1 MRSTLGHT
9 SPGGRR
15 WHIIASV
22 VPSVEQQP
30 VAGAVQ
36 IDTPSQAA
44 LRRFRRNRL
53 GTTGLALSLLIVLVA
68 LLAPVLATHNPN
80 TQFSDGLS
88 AMGGPLPPSPS
99 FWFGTD
105 NLGRDLYSRILF
117 GTRTSMFVAITA
129 NVISLV
135 IALIFGTVAGYAG
148 GVVDTILMRITDIL
162 ISFPVLLLA
171 GFLAVVLRPGVTVVV
186 VVIGFSSWF
195 YLARI
200 VRAEVLSVKHREY
213 IEAARALGAPSG
225 RIVRRHVL
233 PQILGQALV
242 YGTLNFSTTVLFAAA
257 LSYLG
262 IGVQPPTPDWGN
274 MIAEG
279 AQYLT
284 VMPWLVVF
292 PGIFLGISV
301 LGFNLVG
308 DGLRDALDPKNTGGR

>member
-1 MRSTLGHT
+1 MTGMALSTLVVL
-9 SPGGRR
+9 
-15 WHIIASV
+15 IA
-22 VPSVEQQP
+22 
-30 VAGAVQ
+30 
-36 IDTPSQAA
+36 I
-44 LRRFRRNRL
+44 F
-53 GTTGLALSLLIVLVA
+53 
-68 LLAPVLATHNPN
+68 APVLATRNPN
-80 TQFSDGLS
+80 TQFAEGLS
-88 AMGGPLPPSPS
+88 AMGGPLPPSSS

-105 NLGRDLYSRILF
+105 NLGRDLYSRILY

-129 NVISLV
+129 NVISIA
-135 IALIFGTVAGYAG
+135 IALVFGTVAGYAG
-148 GVVDTILMRITDIL
+148 GAVDTLLMRITDIL

-171 GFLAVVLRPGVTVVV
+171 GFLAVVLKPGITVVV

-200 VRAEVLSVKHREY
+200 VRAEVLSVKQREY
-213 IEAARALGAPSG
+213 IEAARALGAPGG
-225 RIVRRHVL
+225 RIVRSHVL

-284 VMPWLVVF
+284 VMPWLVIF

-301 LGFNLVG
+301 LGFNLLG

>member
-1 MRSTLGHT
+1 MYGTT
-9 SPGGRR
+9 SGSVRDDV
-15 WHIIASV
+15 HI
-22 VPSVEQQP
+22 E
-30 VAGAVQ
+30 
-36 IDTPSQAA
+36 TPARAA
-44 LRRFRRNRL
+44 WRRFRRNRL
-53 GTTGLALSLLIVLVA
+53 GMAGLTLSLLIVLLAV
-68 LLAPVLATHNPN
+68 LAPLLTTHDPS
-80 TQFSDGLS
+80 TQFPDGLS
-88 AMGGPLPPSPS
+88 DFGGPLPPSAT

-105 NLGRDLYSRILF
+105 NLGRDLYSRILI
-117 GTRTSMFVAITA
+117 GTRTSMFIAVAA
-129 NVISLV
+129 NVISV
-135 IALIFGTVAGYAG
+135 SIALLFGTVAGYAG
-148 GVVDTILMRITDIL
+148 GAVDTVLMRFTDIL

-200 VRAEVLSVKHREY
+200 VRGEVLSIKRREY
-213 IEAARALGAPSG
+213 IEAARALGVPSA
-225 RIVRRHVL
+225 RVVTRHVL

-279 AQYLT
+279 AQYIT

-292 PGIFLGISV
+292 PGIFLGLSV
-301 LGFNLVG
+301 LGFNLLG
-308 DGLRDALDPKNTGGR
+308 DGLRDALDPKNTVGA

>member
-1 MRSTLGHT
+1 MQ
-9 SPGGRR
+9 
-15 WHIIASV
+15 SV
-22 VPSVEQQP
+22 VQERSEEGVR
-30 VAGAVQ
+30 
-36 IDTPSQAA
+36 IDTPTQAA
-44 LRRFRRNRL
+44 FRRFRRNRL
-53 GTTGLALSLLIVLVA
+53 GMTGLSLSTLVVLIA
-68 LLAPVLATHNPN
+68 IFAPVLATRNPN
-80 TQFSDGLS
+80 TQFAEGLS
-88 AMGGPLPPSPS
+88 AMGGPLPPSTS

-105 NLGRDLYSRILF
+105 NLGRDLYSRILY

-129 NVISLV
+129 NVISIA
-135 IALIFGTVAGYAG
+135 IALVFGTIAGYAG
-148 GVVDTILMRITDIL
+148 GAVDTILMRITDIL

-171 GFLAVVLRPGVTVVV
+171 GFLAVVLKPGITVVV

-200 VRAEVLSVKHREY
+200 VRAEVLSVKQREY
-213 IEAARALGAPSG
+213 IEAARALGAHSG
-225 RIVRRHVL
+225 RIVRSHVL

-284 VMPWLVVF
+284 VMPWLVIF

-301 LGFNLVG
+301 LGFNLLG

>member
-1 MRSTLGHT
+1 MAAVAQEPK
-9 SPGGRR
+9 PGDVR
-15 WHIIASV
+15 
-22 VPSVEQQP
+22 
-30 VAGAVQ
+30 
-36 IDTPSQAA
+36 IDTPARAA

-53 GTTGLALSLLIVLVA
+53 GMTGLSLSLLVVLVA
-68 LLAPVLATHNPN
+68 VFAPVLSTRDPN
-80 TQFSDGLS
+80 TQFPSGLS
-88 AMGGPLPPSPS
+88 ALGGPLPPSHT

-105 NLGRDLYSRILF
+105 NLGRDLYSRILY
-117 GTRTSMFVAITA
+117 GTRTSMLVAITA
-129 NVISLV
+129 NVMSVV
-135 IALIFGTVAGYAG
+135 IALVFGTIAGYAG
-148 GVVDTILMRITDIL
+148 GIVDTVLMRITDIL

-186 VVIGFSSWF
+186 LVIGFSSWF

-200 VRAEVLSVKHREY
+200 VRGEVLSVKRREY

-225 RIVRRHVL
+225 RIVSRHVL

-292 PGIFLGISV
+292 PGIFLGVSV
-301 LGFNLVG
+301 LGFNLLG
-308 DGLRDALDPKNTGGR
+308 DGLRDALDPKSVAGG

>member
-1 MRSTLGHT
+1 VTHELAKDRV
-9 SPGGRR
+9 R
-15 WHIIASV
+15 
-22 VPSVEQQP
+22 
-30 VAGAVQ
+30 
-36 IDTPSQAA
+36 IDSPSQAA
-44 LRRFRRNRL
+44 LHRFRSNRL
-53 GTTGLALSLLIVLVA
+53 GVAGLALSLLIVLLA
-68 LLAPVLATHNPN
+68 ILAPVIATRNPN
-80 TQFSDGLS
+80 TQFPDGLS
-88 AMGGPLPPSPS
+88 AMGGPLPPSS
-99 FWFGTD
+99 TFWFGTD
-105 NLGRDLYSRILF
+105 NLGRDLYSRILY
-117 GTRTSMFVAITA
+117 GTRTSMFVAISA
-129 NVISLV
+129 NVMSLV
-135 IALIFGTVAGYAG
+135 IALVFGTVAGYAG
-148 GVVDTILMRITDIL
+148 GAVDTVLMRITDIL

-186 VVIGFSSWF
+186 LVIGFSSWF

-200 VRAEVLSVKHREY
+200 VRGEVLSVKQREY

-284 VMPWLVVF
+284 VMPWLVIF

-301 LGFNLVG
+301 LGFNLLG